1 MEDFDQILDRNESGF
16 QQQRVRYGS
25 FWNRFFAAVID
36 GFIVG
41 IPMLGMNF
49 FIFGVTPMS
58 PQPNFLGAGFN
69 IVVAWL
75 YDAYLTSTRGATIGK
90 SALSLE
96 VTDMYGNR
104 ITFANATGRHFAKIL
119 SGMIA
124 LIGYLMA
131 AFTEKKQA
139 LHDIIA
145 STVVVDTRGYY

>member
-1 MEDFDQILDRNESGF
+1 MEDFDQILDSNERAY

-25 FWNRFFAAVID
+25 FWNRFIAVIID

-49 FIFGVTPMS
+49 FIFGVTPMVT
-58 PQPNFLGAGFN
+58 QTNFLSAGFN

-90 SALSLE
+90 SAMSLE
-96 VTDMYGNR
+96 VTDMHGNL

-119 SGMIA
+119 SSMII

-145 STVVVDTRGYY
+145 STVVVDTRGHY